1 MKPYFSII
9 IPTLNEERYLPKL
22 LEDLLNQTEKNFEV
36 IVVDGKSTDKTIDVC
51 KHFMKNIPSKII
63 ISNKRNVA
71 YQRNYGTKF
80 SKGSYLFF
88 LDADSRISNNFVY
101 KLKKFIINNKGLLF
115 IPYLTSGASDK
126 KYRTLLDLSNM
137 LAESS
142 IFFDKKFSLG
152 GSMIIEKNFFG
163 LLGGFNENLYLAEDH
178 ELIQRAHFWGVSPRF
193 LRNIKIT
200 ASFRRFKNEGEIKIF
215 IKDNGIGL
223 SEERKDKLLTDLL
236 GKTTPGTNREKGTGL
251 GLSLCVD
258 FVERMGGDIKV
269 ESAGKDMGTTFIVS
283 LPAGEQEITN
293 SVEK

>member
-200 ASFRRFKNEGEIKIF
+200 ASFRRFKNEGEIKILYKYIISTVYRLF
-215 IKDNGIGL
+215 SGEIKNKIFSYEMGGQVYKNKKIKKKGFNYYINEIEKLFNRIKDEL
-223 SEERKDKLLTDLL
+223 KS
-236 GKTTPGTNREKGTGL
+236 
-251 GLSLCVD
+251 
-258 FVERMGGDIKV
+258 
-269 ESAGKDMGTTFIVS
+269 
-283 LPAGEQEITN
+283 
-293 SVEK
+293 